1 MIADI
6 GTYFYENDT
15 SVTKQSH
22 TKESDSGTN
31 FVRICFKVQIAWF
44 YWENRELKTE
54 KWRHHGN
61 KDEEFLLNKIGTK
74 SQRMEF
80 HKRFADCDMVIKQM

>member
-31 FVRICFKVQIAWF
+31 FMWICFIGQNSLILLGKQRVKNRKVKASW
-44 YWENRELKTE
+44 
-54 KWRHHGN
+54 
-61 KDEEFLLNKIGTK
+61 
-74 SQRMEF
+74 
-80 HKRFADCDMVIKQM
+80 

>member
-15 SVTKQSH
+15 NVTKQSH

-31 FVRICFKVQIAWF
+31 FVRICFKVQNSLILLGKQRVK
-44 YWENRELKTE
+44 NRKM
-54 KWRHHGN
+54 KASW
-61 KDEEFLLNKIGTK
+61 
-74 SQRMEF
+74 
-80 HKRFADCDMVIKQM
+80 